1 MSSLRLALRQLFKNP
16 AFTVTVTLVLALG
29 IGATTAIFSVIN
41 AVLLHPFPYR
51 DGNHILF
58 IGESRIDHPDSQIP
72 VAYLDFLEW
81 RAQAHTVEDLT
92 FATGTSATLTG
103 IPEAAVIRQA
113 SVSASAWHL
122 LGMAPVLGRVF
133 SATEDDPAAPPVA
146 VLSHSLWLKH
156 FAADPAVLGR
166 TITLNDKAYVVV
178 GVMPPTFK
186 FWAGDVWTPVGLQA
200 DTDLMRSRLLRNDT
214 WVVAR
219 ATPNHSIADV
229 RAELGVI
236 ARQIAQAHPDTNKDV
251 GVSLRYLGDSVSGP
265 FRNPLLLMFGAVA
278 AVLLIA
284 CANVAN
290 LLLARTIARRRE
302 FAVRAAL
309 GASRR
314 QLIRQTLVESI
325 PLAVLG
331 GGAGVLLAVWG
342 LDGLLAI
349 LPQDSVPAESVIRV
363 NAPVLLFAMAVT
375 FGTMLLFALFPALE
389 SSSAAVAS
397 GLNEGSRGTA
407 SRHTGRIRAGLIVA
421 EVALSLMLLA
431 GAGLLLRS
439 LAKVYAVDVGFN
451 QKNLLVVPVQ
461 LPETRYPGGEQ
472 ATAFFENAVARLRAL
487 PAVEAVS
494 ATTNAPFVNGS
505 GMPLVVQG
513 RTYTD
518 MNQLPGVQ
526 VSLVTDGYF
535 RAQGQQLH
543 RGRLF
548 AEMDRAGS
556 APVIILNETAVRRF
570 LPEGD
575 PIGRQVMLGAP
586 DNLIKPG
593 MLPAG
598 LDHFQWATVI
608 GVVADMR
615 HFGLRGEPPPAAYIP
630 VRQSWNYPPF
640 RRSMFLLVRTK
651 GAPLDLVPDL
661 RALLRSL
668 DSNLPVERISTME
681 SIIADSLQSNRFNT
695 MLLGLFAAIALVLA
709 AVGIYGVVAWNVVQR
724 TREIGIRAAL
734 GATRQ
739 DVLRLVIGQAM
750 RVVGLGV
757 LLGLGASFA
766 VTHALSGLLFD
777 SSSPDPWVFAG
788 VAALLSAVALVAC
801 WLPARRATRVDP
813 MLALRAE

>member
-1 MSSLRLALRQLFKNP
+1 MKRSKRRSPSCLDALRD
-16 AFTVTVTLVLALG
+16 
-29 IGATTAIFSVIN
+29 
-41 AVLLHPFPYR
+41 R
-51 DGNHILF
+51 
-58 IGESRIDHPDSQIP
+58 
-72 VAYLDFLEW
+72 
-81 RAQAHTVEDLT
+81 
-92 FATGTSATLTG
+92 
-103 IPEAAVIRQA
+103 
-113 SVSASAWHL
+113 L
-122 LGMAPVLGRVF
+122 LGRKIASPQE
-133 SATEDDPAAPPVA
+133 SQA
-146 VLSHSLWLKH
+146 V
-156 FAADPAVLGR
+156 
-166 TITLNDKAYVVV
+166 
-178 GVMPPTFK
+178 
-186 FWAGDVWTPVGLQA
+186 
-200 DTDLMRSRLLRNDT
+200 
-214 WVVAR
+214 
-219 ATPNHSIADV
+219 
-229 RAELGVI
+229 
-236 ARQIAQAHPDTNKDV
+236 
-251 GVSLRYLGDSVSGP
+251 
-265 FRNPLLLMFGAVA
+265 
-278 AVLLIA
+278 
-284 CANVAN
+284 
-290 LLLARTIARRRE
+290 
-302 FAVRAAL
+302 
-309 GASRR
+309 
-314 QLIRQTLVESI
+314 
-325 PLAVLG
+325 
-331 GGAGVLLAVWG
+331 
-342 LDGLLAI
+342 
-349 LPQDSVPAESVIRV
+349 
-363 NAPVLLFAMAVT
+363 
-375 FGTMLLFALFPALE
+375 
-389 SSSAAVAS
+389 
-397 GLNEGSRGTA
+397 
-407 SRHTGRIRAGLIVA
+407 
-421 EVALSLMLLA
+421 
-431 GAGLLLRS
+431 
-439 LAKVYAVDVGFN
+439 N